1 VPDRYPSGR
10 PAPFVV
16 ESALGR
22 YVDITTLHML
32 QDRFADLGQ
41 VSVII
46 CNVDGSRI
54 TGPTWG
60 SRYSALIGN
69 STRGSE
75 EFNEALKKLAASTDK
90 SATVECLEGMTLFH
104 SFIEHDG
111 ARLAMIVT
119 GTRPAVLPPD
129 DRVRRIAAHYGID
142 ADLLVSVI
150 ERDKQHTGSTPEST
164 RQFAETLAQTIA
176 SLYHQAARI
185 RSQLNE
191 LQTVHGLANLLA
203 GQRDLREILD
213 LTVQRVVEIM
223 GVKACGI
230 RLLNEETGEL
240 VVKAVCNLSKE
251 YLAKGPVTLDQNPID
266 SAAFAGETVYIEDA
280 PNDPRIRYPE
290 MTRREGIVSGLCVPM
305 TYRGRTI
312 GVMRVYTSRRYRFS
326 RTEESLLRSIGA
338 QTASAVINSR
348 LAEERVQAERIRRQV
363 EAAAEIQRRMLPA
376 APPKSPA
383 IDFGAQYVPSL
394 QASGDLYDFIVL
406 EDGRIGVCVADVV
419 GKGLPAALMMA
430 SIRAALRTSAHCEDS
445 VSGVVAEVNRH
456 LTADTRINEFAT
468 LFYGIFSADGSMLTY
483 CNAGHPPGALL
494 RGEAIIELDEGG
506 MVIGIDARA
515 DYEQKD
521 VALQPGDLIVLV
533 SDGVTEAM
541 DFQEHAYGF
550 ERLHASVRKRSGLD
564 ADQLAAQL
572 LWDVRRFVGLS
583 VQSDDITVVAAR
595 ITG

>member
-1 VPDRYPSGR
+1 MPDRFPSGR

-16 ESALGR
+16 ESELGR

-54 TGPTWG
+54 TNPTWG

-75 EFNEALKKLAASTDK
+75 QFNVALKNLAAGPHKD
-90 SATVECLEGMTLFH
+90 ATIQCLEGMTLFR
-104 SFIEHDG
+104 SFIEHDA
-111 ARLAMIVT
+111 ARLAMIVV
-119 GTRPAVLPPD
+119 GTRSAVLPPD
-129 DRVRRIAAHYGID
+129 EQVRSIAGQYGID
-142 ADLLVSVI
+142 GDLLVSVI
-150 ERDKQHTGSTPEST
+150 DRNKQHTGSTPDAT

-203 GQRDLREILD
+203 GQRDLQEILD

-230 RLLNEETGEL
+230 RLLDEDTGEL

-251 YLAKGPVTLDQNPID
+251 YLAKGPVTLNKNPID
-266 SAAFAGETVYIEDA
+266 SAAFAGETVFIEDA

-290 MTRREGIVSGLCVPM
+290 MSRREGIVSGLCVPM

-326 RTEESLLRSIGA
+326 RTEESLLRSIGSQA
-338 QTASAVINSR
+338 ASAVINSR

-363 EAAAEIQRRMLPA
+363 EAAAEIQRRMLPSA
-376 APPKSPA
+376 FPRSSA
-383 IDFGAQYVPSL
+383 IAFGTQYVPSL
-394 QASGDLYDFIVL
+394 QASGDLYDIIAL

-468 LFYGIFSADGSMLTY
+468 LFYGILDADGSKLTY

-494 RGEAIIELDEGG
+494 RGDDLIELEEGG

-515 DYEQKD
+515 GYDQQE
-521 VALQPGDLIVLV
+521 VPLQPGDLIVVV

-541 DFQEHAYGF
+541 DFQEQIYGF
-550 ERLHASVRKRSGLD
+550 ERLHASMRKHRQLD

-595 ITG
+595 ISR